1 MSDMVW
7 LIVTTEQLFP
17 ATVQITLANDGAI
30 CLITA
35 SEGEEEKKSH
45 ACRNYTEAQERL

>member
-1 MSDMVW
+1 MVW

-35 SEGEEEKKSH
+35 SEGEEEKKVSRMPKLH
-45 ACRNYTEAQERL
+45 RSTRAALDW